1 MTIAES
7 HLFALRI
14 LVAVEEVWHMDRP
27 RFEHRPAGHP
37 VAVERLSMTEG
48 ESTEWPGVRT
58 GHYDIAVA
66 KHDPGV
72 QRLAQTSSTRDDR
85 VEHCLDVGRR
95 ARDDAQYLGCRCLL
109 VHRGAT
115 AAATT
120 SASVRRSMS
129 RIQEQ

>member
-14 LVAVEEVWHMDRP
+14 FVAVEEVWHMDRP

-37 VAVERLSMTEG
+37 AAVERLSLTEG
-48 ESTEWPGVRT
+48 KSTEWPGVRT

-72 QRLAQTSSTRDDR
+72 QRLAETSSTRDDR

-95 ARDDAQYLGCRCLL
+95 ARDDAQYLGSRCLL
-109 VHRGAT
+109 V
-115 AAATT
+115 
-120 SASVRRSMS
+120 
-129 RIQEQ
+129 